1 MARAINGMKE
11 LGHVHVVV
19 VEVVGAVAAEA
30 VTMMTLSAAPTM
42 DETVTGVAVAEAPDT
57 TMTTTEDVAAVEVVT
72 TIAMKAI
79 VEGEEEED
87 TVRPKPTLMVHLP
100 IMMHHHL
107 HHRLVVFLDELIAVI
122 HL

>member
-1 MARAINGMKE
+1 MARAINGMKD
-11 LGHVHVVV
+11 LGRVRVVV
-19 VEVVGAVAAEA
+19 DEVVGAVAAEA
-30 VTMMTLSAAPTM
+30 VTMMTLSAATTM

-57 TMTTTEDVAAVEVVT
+57 TMITTEDVAAVEVDT

-79 VEGEEEED
+79 VEEEEED
-87 TVRPKPTLMVHLP
+87 TVPPKPTLMVHLP

-107 HHRLVVFLDELIAVI
+107 HHRLVVLLDELIAVT